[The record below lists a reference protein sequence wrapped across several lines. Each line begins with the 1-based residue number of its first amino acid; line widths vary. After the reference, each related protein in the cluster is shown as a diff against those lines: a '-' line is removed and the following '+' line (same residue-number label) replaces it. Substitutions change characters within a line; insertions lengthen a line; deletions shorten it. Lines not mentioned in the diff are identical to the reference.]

1 MQTTSANALAA
12 WAKNVPAGHEEDA
25 GVQPVAGVVLNVEAV
40 HAGAN
45 ELLAHTVHTR
55 FAKRVAGAE

>member
-1 MQTTSANALAA
+1 M
-12 WAKNVPAGHEEDA
+12 
-25 GVQPVAGVVLNVEAV
+25 NVEGV
-40 HAGAN
+40 DRGAN